1 MQLCKEPKNG
11 FLMAKQGL
19 RLHGNLKTNLVS
31 NWRGPVEKKEKEK
44 RRGRGREDGGAK
56 QSSTKVWM
64 LAFGMELVIFIW
76 NYMVCMEF
84 LSNCMV
90 RRLLQT

>member
-1 MQLCKEPKNG
+1 MKE
-11 FLMAKQGL
+11 
-19 RLHGNLKTNLVS
+19 
-31 NWRGPVEKKEKEK
+31 EEKERR
-44 RRGRGREDGGAK
+44 RRGRRREEGEDQA
-56 QSSTKVWM
+56 KVWM
-64 LAFGMELVIFIW
+64 FAFGMELVIFIW

>member
-1 MQLCKEPKNG
+1 MHFWSPNKKLTG
-11 FLMAKQGL
+11 
-19 RLHGNLKTNLVS
+19 R
-31 NWRGPVEKKEKEK
+31 RRKKEGEEEKED
-44 RRGRGREDGGAK
+44 EE
-56 QSSTKVWM
+56 VWM

-90 RRLLQT
+90 RSLLQT

>member
-1 MQLCKEPKNG
+1 MRNNIRLNYKE
-11 FLMAKQGL
+11 GL
-19 RLHGNLKTNLVS
+19 GDQKSIFGLQTRSLREGGGK
-31 NWRGPVEKKEKEK
+31 RKEKKRKKKKRKEGSK
-44 RRGRGREDGGAK
+44 I
-56 QSSTKVWM
+56 KVWM

-90 RRLLQT
+90 RSLLQT

>member
-1 MQLCKEPKNG
+1 MHFWSPNKKPMGGGGKR
-11 FLMAKQGL
+11 K
-19 RLHGNLKTNLVS
+19 
-31 NWRGPVEKKEKEK
+31 EKKRKKKKRKEGSK
-44 RRGRGREDGGAK
+44 
-56 QSSTKVWM
+56 SKVWI
-64 LAFGMELVIFIW
+64 MELVIFIW

>member
-1 MQLCKEPKNG
+1 MHLCKEPKKG

-19 RLHGNLKTNLVS
+19 SLHGNLKTNLVS
-31 NWRGPVEKKEKEK
+31 HWRGPVEKKEKEK

-64 LAFGMELVIFIW
+64 LAFAMNFIW
-76 NYMVCMEF
+76 T
-84 LSNCMV
+84 LGI
-90 RRLLQT
+90 LA

>member
-1 MQLCKEPKNG
+1 MHFWSPNKEAYG
-11 FLMAKQGL
+11 
-19 RLHGNLKTNLVS
+19 R
-31 NWRGPVEKKEKEK
+31 R
-44 RRGRGREDGGAK
+44 RRGRRRRGRRREEGEDQA
-56 QSSTKVWM
+56 KVWM

>member
-1 MQLCKEPKNG
+1 MRNNIKLIYKE
-11 FLMAKQGL
+11 GL
-19 RLHGNLKTNLVS
+19 GDQKCIFSLQTRSLREGGGK
-31 NWRGPVEKKEKEK
+31 RKEKKRKKKKRKEGSK
-44 RRGRGREDGGAK
+44 
-56 QSSTKVWM
+56 SKVWM

-90 RRLLQT
+90 RSLLQT

>member
-31 NWRGPVEKKEKEK
+31 NWRGPVEKKEKEE
-44 RRGRGREDGGAK
+44 RRGRGR
-56 QSSTKVWM
+56 
-64 LAFGMELVIFIW
+64 
-76 NYMVCMEF
+76 
-84 LSNCMV
+84 
-90 RRLLQT
+90 

>member
-19 RLHGNLKTNLVS
+19 SLHGNLKTNLVS
-31 NWRGPVEKKEKEK
+31 HWRGPVEKKEGEK
-44 RRGRGREDGGAK
+44 KRKRKRSGRSQD
-56 QSSTKVWM
+56 QSSKKVWM